1 MRPPVEIEN
10 IEELRRL
17 AGIDDAELHD
27 EIRTLRPGD
36 QVRLTFLVDGKA
48 PASATVVVRV
58 VSIRGGIFHGK
69 LETRPAAVNAV
80 GLKINS
86 SVTFNKDQI
95 HSIVRRKSGSKA
107 DEA

>member
-17 AGIDDAELHD
+17 AGIDDAELHQ

-69 LETRPAAVNAV
+69 LETRPTVVGSV
-80 GLKINS
+80 GLNVNS

-95 HSIVRRKSGSKA
+95 HSIVRRKAAQKLEEG
-107 DEA
+107 